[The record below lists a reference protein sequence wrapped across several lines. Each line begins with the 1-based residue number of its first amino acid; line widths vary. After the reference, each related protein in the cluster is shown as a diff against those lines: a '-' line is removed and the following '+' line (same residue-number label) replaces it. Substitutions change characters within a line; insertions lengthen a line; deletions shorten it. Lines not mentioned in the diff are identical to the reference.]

1 MKTSRPLNTPV
12 TEVGEQPVAGDS
24 QNAEPNTLTVR
35 GTPRKRKPKKKIP
48 VPVGIDESLKRG
60 IHAAMR
66 RSLIRDGTFISTD
79 ALNNLLRRSGG
90 KCMLTGIPFSSEQS
104 SGRRRPWLP
113 SLDRIDSSKGYTDGN
128 MRLVCSAVNIA
139 LNDWGDEVFW
149 RIVESAIA
157 HRRLPLSQD
166 AVPKQEKITQELHSR
181 AALPPHADGLKPNYD
196 GGSKVKITVPLMSV
210 DDIRF
215 AASDLKTLARAL
227 EATAQMRADVLYRL
241 GFARALVMQASTRL
255 VARRP
260 EISRARR
267 KRSEV
272 A

>member
-1 MKTSRPLNTPV
+1 MKPSHPPHTPV
-12 TEVGEQPVAGDS
+12 TEVGEQPVAGGS
-24 QNAEPNTLTVR
+24 ENALSKTLTVR
-35 GTPRKRKPKKKIP
+35 GTPRKREPKKRIP
-48 VPVGIDESLKRG
+48 IPVGIDESLSRG

-66 RSLIRDGTFISTD
+66 RSLIRDGTFISPD
-79 ALNNLLRRSGG
+79 ALNKLLLRSGG
-90 KCMLTGIPFSSEQS
+90 KCMLTGIPFSSEKL

-113 SLDRIDSSKGYTDGN
+113 SLDRIDSSKGYIDGN

-157 HRRLPLSQD
+157 HRRLPGPED
-166 AVPKQEKITQELHSR
+166 AVPNQDKTRQELHGR

-196 GGSKVKITVPLMSV
+196 GGLKVKIEVPLTSI

-227 EATAQMRADVLYRL
+227 EATAQMHADALYRL

-255 VARRP
+255 MARRP

-267 KRSEV
+267 KRSEG